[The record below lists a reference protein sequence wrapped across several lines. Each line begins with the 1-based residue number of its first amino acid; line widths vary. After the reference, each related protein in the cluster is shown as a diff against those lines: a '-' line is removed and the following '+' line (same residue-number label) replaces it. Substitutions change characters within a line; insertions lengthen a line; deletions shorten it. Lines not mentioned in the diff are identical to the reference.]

1 MAIIIG
7 VRFRE
12 IGRVYYFDPGE
23 YDVNKGDRVI
33 VETAR
38 GVECGEVAQGRT
50 EVPDEEIKKPL
61 KPLLRIATEQDL
73 ANVAGKAAKEAEAF
87 KVGEEKIAKHALDM
101 KLVNVEYTF
110 DGSKIVF
117 NFTAD
122 QRVDFRALVRDLA
135 SSFRTRIELRQIG
148 VRDEAKLLGGL
159 GICGRPFCCSTFMG
173 DFHPVSINMAKGQ
186 GLSLNPSKISG
197 TCGRLMCCL
206 KYEETAYADAYKT
219 LPRVGSTVETPEGP
233 GRVTELNAVSQDIK
247 VKLESRMDGPPVM
260 FRFDNEKGVVRKPVK
275 ESGLRDNSLLGELDA
290 KPLRS
295 FAEPVAPPRRAEQKP
310 RQPRNPQQQRNQQP
324 RNPEQK
330 PAAQRSNQPPKPATE
345 QSEATRPQ
353 QSQGQGQAPRNNNR
367 NRNRNRNR
375 NNQNGTQKP
384 QQQSTQ
390 QPAQQAKQTPAPAP
404 QPQQAQGEI
413 RRANAPKP
421 EGQQQ
426 SNRRQPWHRNRKKN
440 NNNSNNNNQN

>member
-12 IGRVYYFDPGE
+12 IGRVYYFDPGDYE
-23 YDVNKGDRVI
+23 VTKGDRVI

-38 GVECGEVAQGRT
+38 GVECGEVAQNRT

-135 SSFRTRIELRQIG
+135 STFRTRIELRQIG

-186 GLSLNPSKISG
+186 GLSLNPTKISG

-206 KYEETAYADAYKT
+206 KYEETAYADAAKT
-219 LPRVGSTVETPEGP
+219 LPRVGSTIETPEGS
-233 GRVTELNAVSQDIK
+233 GRVLEVNAVSQDIK
-247 VKLESRMDGPPVM
+247 VKLANRMDGPPVV
-260 FRFDNEKGVVRKPVK
+260 FRFDNEKGVIRKPMK
-275 ESGLRDNSLLGELDA
+275 ENSLRSTSLLGELDA
-290 KPLRS
+290 APLRS
-295 FAEPVAPPRRAEQKP
+295 VADSPPPRRAEQQP
-310 RQPRNPQQQRNQQP
+310 RQPRNQRNQPAQE
-324 RNPEQK
+324 RNQ
-330 PAAQRSNQPPKPATE
+330 N
-345 QSEATRPQ
+345 
-353 QSQGQGQAPRNNNR
+353 QGQRAAAESGEAKSGQS
-367 NRNRNRNR
+367 RNRNRNR
-375 NNQNGTQKP
+375 NNRNRNPQNQQGNQQPRQPQQPKP
-384 QQQSTQ
+384 QQS
-390 QPAQQAKQTPAPAP
+390 APTP
-404 QPQQAQGEI
+404 QPPPAQGEI

-426 SNRRQPWHRNRKKN
+426 NNNRRQPWHRNRRKPN
-440 NNNSNNNNQN
+440 NNGNNNNQN

>member
-23 YDVNKGDRVI
+23 HEVNKGDRVI

-38 GVECGEVAQGRT
+38 GIECGEVAQGRT

-186 GLSLNPSKISG
+186 GLSLNPTKISG

-206 KYEETAYADAYKT
+206 KYEETAYADAAKT
-219 LPRVGSTVETPEGP
+219 LPRVGSTVQTPEGP
-233 GRVTELNAVSQDIK
+233 GRVTEVNAVSQDIK
-247 VKLESRMDGPPVM
+247 VKLESRMDGPPTV
-260 FRFDNEKGVVRKPVK
+260 FRYDNEKGVIRKPAK
-275 ESGLRDNSLLGELDA
+275 ETGLRDNSLLGELDA

-295 FAEPVAPPRRAEQKP
+295 YAEPAAPPRRAEQKP
-310 RQPRNPQQQRNQQP
+310 QRPRNQPRNQ
-324 RNPEQK
+324 EQK
-330 PAAQRSNQPPKPATE
+330 PRTQSNQTQKPAGEQSEAARPQARSNQPQKPAVE
-345 QSEATRPQ
+345 RSEATRSPQ
-353 QSQGQGQAPRNNNR
+353 ARNNNR
-367 NRNRNRNR
+367 NRNNKNRN
-375 NNQNGTQKP
+375 P
-384 QQQSTQ
+384 QQQQANAPARQ
-390 QPAQQAKQTPAPAP
+390 QQQATTPAPNHNEATGTP
-404 QPQQAQGEI
+404 QV

-426 SNRRQPWHRNRKKN
+426 QSNRRQPWHRNKRKN
-440 NNNSNNNNQN
+440 NNNGNNNNQN

>member
-12 IGRVYYFDPGE
+12 IGRVYYFDPSE
-23 YDVNKGDRVI
+23 HDAQKGDRVI

-38 GVECGEVAQGRT
+38 GIECGEVVQERS

-61 KPLLRIATEQDL
+61 KPLIRIATEQDL
-73 ANVAGKAAKEAEAF
+73 QNVAGKAAKEAEAF
-87 KVGEEKIAKHALDM
+87 SVGEEKIAKHALDM

-110 DGSKIVF
+110 DGSKIIF

-135 SSFRTRIELRQIG
+135 ASFRTRIELRQIG

-206 KYEETAYADAYKT
+206 KYEETAYADAAKT
-219 LPRVGSTVETPEGP
+219 LPRVGSTVETPEGS
-233 GRVTELNAVSQDIK
+233 GRVVEINAVSQDIK
-247 VKLESRMDGPPVM
+247 VKLENRMDGPPVV
-260 FRFDNEKGVVRKPVK
+260 FRYDNEKGVIRKPMKENGLRSQGAGIGFMDWDTPDRRDVPAK
-275 ESGLRDNSLLGELDA
+275 ESS
-290 KPLRS
+290 P
-295 FAEPVAPPRRAEQKP
+295 PPRRAEQ
-310 RQPRNPQQQRNQQP
+310 QPQRQRNQP
-324 RNPEQK
+324 QK
-330 PAAQRSNQPPKPATE
+330 SAPK
-345 QSEATRPQ
+345 QSEATNSPQ
-353 QSQGQGQAPRNNNR
+353 ARSEQQDAPQAQRNNNNR
-367 NRNRNRNR
+367 NRNRNRNKNR
-375 NNQNGTQKP
+375 NAQSTNTPAKQPQQPKP
-384 QQQSTQ
+384 QQAA
-390 QPAQQAKQTPAPAP
+390 PPPAP
-404 QPQQAQGEI
+404 QPQGEI

-421 EGQQQ
+421 ESQQQ
-426 SNRRQPWHRNRKKN
+426 GSRRPPWHRNKKKN
-440 NNNSNNNNQN
+440 NNNNQN

>member
-12 IGRVYYFDPGE
+12 IGRVYYFDPGDHE
-23 YDVNKGDRVI
+23 VTKGDRVI

-38 GVECGEVAQGRT
+38 GIECGEVAQGRT
-50 EVPDEEIKKPL
+50 EVLDEEIKKPL

-219 LPRVGSTVETPEGP
+219 LPRVGSTVETPEGS
-233 GRVTELNAVSQDIK
+233 GRVVEVNAVSQDIK
-247 VKLESRMDGPPVM
+247 VKLETRMDGPPVV
-260 FRFDNEKGVVRKPVK
+260 FRFDEEKGVIRKPVK
-275 ESGLRDNSLLGELDA
+275 ESGLRSSSLLGELDA
-290 KPLRS
+290 APLRS
-295 FAEPVAPPRRAEQKP
+295 YAEPAAAPRRTEQKP
-310 RQPRNPQQQRNQQP
+310 RQQRSNQQP
-324 RNPEQK
+324 RNPDQKSANQRNQSKKSAPEQ
-330 PAAQRSNQPPKPATE
+330 NET
-345 QSEATRPQ
+345 TRPT
-353 QSQGQGQAPRNNNR
+353 QGQSRNNR
-367 NRNRNRNR
+367 NRNRNKNR
-375 NNQNGTQKP
+375 SNQQGAKP
-384 QQQSTQ
+384 QQPTQ
-390 QPAQQAKQTPAPAP
+390 QNIAATAP
-404 QPQQAQGEI
+404 QSQAQGEI

-426 SNRRQPWHRNRKKN
+426 NNRRQPWHRNKKKN